1 MSRKAYQDRTFGVTN
16 MWNLLIPAVTS
27 LLDKVIPD
35 PQAKAEAQ
43 LKMLEMAQ
51 KGELAALDADMK
63 LALGQLEVN
72 KIEAGTDLYRGGW
85 RPGVGWVSVAG
96 LAYQFLLQPILPWV
110 VGLFGIMV
118 PPLPPIDIETLMVL
132 LTGILGLG
140 GFRTYEKVKKAS

>member
-1 MSRKAYQDRTFGVTN
+1 

-72 KIEAGTDLYRGGW
+72 KIEAGTDLFRGGW
-85 RPGVGWVSVAG
+85 RPAVGWLCAAG

-118 PPLPPIDIETLMVL
+118 TPLPAIDNETLMVL
-132 LTGILGLG
+132 LTGMLGLG
-140 GFRTYEKVKKAS
+140 GLRTYEKVKKAS